1 MKSIG
6 TYLMIFGAAS
16 ILLYF
21 FEMNLRLLSWIDNWG
36 ATAGWIIR
44 IGLIA
49 LGLILFIM
57 GKRREEG
64 N

>member
-36 ATAGWIIR
+36 VTAGWIIR
-44 IGLIA
+44 IGLIV
-49 LGLILFIM
+49 LGLVLFIM

>member
-36 ATAGWIIR
+36 ATPGWIIR